1 MNTLSA
7 ALELEPHIVALEK
20 RLFCHS
26 TRRQPEQLAF
36 LIHADFI
43 EVSAAGQRFGLA
55 QVLARVPNE
64 VPPLID
70 AREFQVRQ
78 LSASLCQVLYRAKM
92 VKGAVF
98 SYSQRSS
105 LWVLEENRWQ
115 MIHHQ
120 GTPCPPF

>member
-26 TRRQPEQLAF
+26 TRRHPEQLAF
-36 LIHADFI
+36 LIHPDFI

-55 QVLARVPNE
+55 QVLERVPNE

-78 LSASLCQVLYRAKM
+78 LSASLCQVLYRVKM
-92 VKGAVF
+92 VKGSVF
-98 SYSQRSS
+98 SYSLRSS
-105 LWVLEENRWQ
+105 LWVLENNRWQ

-120 GTPCPPF
+120 GTPCQPF